1 MRVLGSLRSLC
12 ARSLRGGARLEQLC
26 RYLLRLLLVADRRLR
41 PSPAEQVALALKV
54 PWRDGTRWISK
65 RADTFLERLAS
76 LVPRPRTNQVLHRG
90 VLAPHSARRAGV
102 VPEPDGEPYHRPKNA
117 TFCELAKHGSG
128 LDVLACPCSHRMTYV
143 ATLFDSN
150 GLARLL
156 RAKGLPHRIE
166 PIRPARGPP

>member
-1 MRVLGSLRSLC
+1 VGRARFAETVRERGCDALVLT
-12 ARSLRGGARLEQLC
+12 
-26 RYLLRLLLVADRRLR
+26 DH
-41 PSPAEQVALALKV
+41 
-54 PWRDGTRWISK
+54 
-65 RADTFLERLAS
+65 
-76 LVPRPRTNQVLHRG
+76 RPR
-90 VLAPHSARRAGV
+90 
-102 VPEPDGEPYHRPKNA
+102 NA
-117 TFCELAKHGSG
+117 TSCELAKHGSG